1 MTIKLLK
8 AKTKSHGNDK
18 TYLYDK
24 KIPNVDVNGTCLA
37 VINLNSALKKDEK
50 RLENLYNNKC

>member
-1 MTIKLLK
+1 MTIKFLK
-8 AKTKSHGNDK
+8 ARTKSHGNGK
-18 TYLYDK
+18 TYLNDK

-50 RLENLYNNKC
+50 CLKNLYNNKC